1 MVRYQHPNPLDLL
14 FFAGELATRRAGL
27 PGVHVHLNLVLR
39 GPVDLDGLRR
49 AVRALCRTYPTLAA
63 RRTVNL
69 LTGRPRW
76 RLDRSAADGERIV
89 QLHRLE
95 AGATEGVQAAV
106 EALFNRPTDT
116 QAPPLRI
123 HVFRGQPEGDLV
135 VLRWPHALMDGR
147 GGFLVV
153 EELARLY
160 ETRPDLAGL
169 TSVGDERRD
178 DFQRLIADRPLFAR
192 VRMLLD
198 LPKTVRAQCVLRWV
212 PAASSGPPGKLYFVP
227 RSLSAEETAQVLAN
241 MQRVAGA
248 SPSADYLRACGLH
261 ALHGLR
267 SGPRPASAVY
277 TTMALVDNRRH
288 NGPALCWNLNTV
300 LPIVVPAAVAGDV
313 PALTRLIRQQMI
325 AHIRHRFIQRYWA
338 MLALA
343 TRAPSAWLAAFLRTQ
358 MLSPRATRAGF
369 LLTRPPSL
377 RMDFIGPLTRP
388 VSNFCGAGLEN
399 YYGYATLLPTPG
411 FALHVNLTHQRLN
424 VTGVG
429 FEKRVPR
436 AMLTALVERFL
447 TTLLQPAPP

>member
-1 MVRYQHPNPLDLL
+1 VAHYQHPNPLDLL

-39 GPVDLDGLRR
+39 GAVDLDGLRR
-49 AVRALCRTYPTLAA
+49 AVQALCRVYPTLAA
-63 RRTVNL
+63 RRAVNP

-76 RLDRSAADGERIV
+76 RLDHSPADADRIV

-95 AGATEGVQAAV
+95 PGTTEHVQSAV
-106 EALFNRPTDT
+106 EALFNRPTET
-116 QAPPLRI
+116 HAPPLRI
-123 HVFRGQPEGDLV
+123 HVFRGPPEGDLV

-160 ETRPDLAGL
+160 ESRPDLSAL
-169 TSVGDERRD
+169 TSCGDERRD
-178 DFQRLIADRPLFAR
+178 DFRRLTAERSWSAR
-192 VRMLLD
+192 VRVLWDLLKA
-198 LPKTVRAQCVLRWV
+198 PPAQRVLHL
-212 PAASSGPPGKLYFVP
+212 ASAVGSERPGRMYVVP
-227 RSLSAEETAQVLAN
+227 RSLSPEQTAQVLAN
-241 MQRVAGA
+241 MQRVGGA
-248 SPSADYLRACGLH
+248 APSADYLRACGLH

-267 SGPRPASAVY
+267 PGPGAISTVY

-288 NGPALCWNLNTV
+288 GEPAVCWNLTTA
-300 LPIVVPAAVAGDV
+300 LPIVVPAAAAHDVAAV
-313 PALTRLIRQQMI
+313 TRLIRQQMV
-325 AHIRHRFIQRYWA
+325 AHLRGRFVQRYWTI
-338 MLALA
+338 LALA
-343 TRAPSAWLAAFLRTQ
+343 TCAPTAWVAAFLRAQ
-358 MLSPRATRAGF
+358 MLSPRATRAGS

-388 VSNFCGAGLEN
+388 VSNFCGARLEN

-411 FALHVNLTHQRLN
+411 FALHVNLTHERLN

-436 AMLTALVERFL
+436 AILTSLVERFL
-447 TTLLQPAPP
+447 TTLFQPAPP